1 MTVTHSQQ
9 SSRFVPIDYNCARTQ
24 RTYRA
29 LVYCSVN
36 DSASLQRIKSIVNF
50 KNLPEHSI
58 LLILLFWGTATL
70 GRLSAS
76 PIPSDHG
83 ESFSLSPLDSSLRH
97 CLRLGES
104 YALSPY
110 PTGGNVPL
118 HPSSTKRIA
127 ILCQPISCPRVK
139 NCQLTTYN
147 CHDCNFE

>member
-1 MTVTHSQQ
+1 MRGSSSETLWHSH
-9 SSRFVPIDYNCARTQ
+9 VPQ
-24 RTYRA
+24 R
-29 LVYCSVN
+29 LN
-36 DSASLQRIKSIVNF
+36 KEPIKSIVNF

-127 ILCQPISCPRVK
+127 ILCQPISCSRVK